1 MQATKME
8 IQEVKMEIQE
18 VKREIQE
25 VKREIQE
32 VKREIQEVKTEI
44 RAESDEHLRS
54 AATAL
59 LPSLVERQVN
69 LLALLN
75 TLTKR
80 LQEHYGPDRGTAAS
94 TSSQLHAHTQTVSPD
109 MPGTSSRESSSS
121 REGRPSAG
129 LADLRKAF
137 RMAKEPNTSP
147 SAHSLQHKVPDT
159 LLTSRRIEKPL
170 ILSSGNSLCKV
181 PLGKKNAAKFC
192 WVRNVFASYRHFRLP
207 TALESTL
214 QPKLA
219 RCPNA
224 QNHGFQVLFIDGP
237 YETSDLTI
245 PKEFTFSTTDANF
258 QSCASHLCRLSEDM
272 ETILSGLRSEG
283 TIEMELYIWLYS
295 CFIFGCSKRLD
306 RAWKG
311 TVKDKGY
318 PLKDPQRLSKA
329 ELLSMLMAGEKLQK
343 AAFTKTWHP
352 DGIVGLAGPAC
363 SNLVNNDQLIIS
375 ECVYVGFLA
384 IEHKKDS
391 DDLSDINTLT
401 NEMYLLCC
409 HQRKIGIQHPLAFG
423 IYWAKD
429 KFFLFCMETRQD
441 KDKEMEYIPHQ
452 LLQLSSAK
460 DSDLVLIFRA
470 LWYLRLHGLHLAHLV
485 ETDVEDFF
493 KNANIYSCKQATRPV
508 KRRRPGGAPSGSSSS
523 PESKKDEGPQSDG
536 SSDKDPPSKQQGTK
550 DEGNHC
556 RDMKGKAREK
566 KGGAK
571 ECIEG
576 KAGDVVCD
584 RVTGQR
590 FLVLSKVL
598 SVGHRNCVQLG
609 KDLECGKL
617 VVLKW
622 RLDGDTD
629 AFNRELNALRRL
641 SDCPGIVQLI
651 GEVYDERQD
660 LHGLV
665 LEHLGNSV
673 PLSPPAITGAL
684 FRHYMHQLLK
694 ALSCCEEKGIVHH
707 DVKAANVVFTE
718 DKRAVI
724 IDFDFSVFVPWH
736 PYTNYPCSSG
746 HTPLELADGSYIHSS
761 SAIDVWCAGIVLL
774 MKLLNIEFW
783 SNDIAWDL
791 VAILQSAPVG
801 LRRKHVVEWLAYHW
815 YLPFSHL
822 LLLTPLPQLKFG
834 RPSDL

>member
-1 MQATKME
+1 MF
-8 IQEVKMEIQE
+8 
-18 VKREIQE
+18 
-25 VKREIQE
+25 
-32 VKREIQEVKTEI
+32 
-44 RAESDEHLRS
+44 D
-54 AATAL
+54 
-59 LPSLVERQVN
+59 
-69 LLALLN
+69 
-75 TLTKR
+75 
-80 LQEHYGPDRGTAAS
+80 
-94 TSSQLHAHTQTVSPD
+94 
-109 MPGTSSRESSSS
+109 
-121 REGRPSAG
+121 
-129 LADLRKAF
+129 
-137 RMAKEPNTSP
+137 
-147 SAHSLQHKVPDT
+147 
-159 LLTSRRIEKPL
+159 
-170 ILSSGNSLCKV
+170 
-181 PLGKKNAAKFC
+181 
-192 WVRNVFASYRHFRLP
+192 
-207 TALESTL
+207 
-214 QPKLA
+214 
-219 RCPNA
+219 
-224 QNHGFQVLFIDGP
+224 
-237 YETSDLTI
+237 
-245 PKEFTFSTTDANF
+245 TTDANF
-258 QSCASHLCRLSEDM
+258 QSCASHLYRLSEDM
-272 ETILSGLRSEG
+272 EAILSGLRSEG
-283 TIEMELYIWLYS
+283 TIEMELYIWLYL

-318 PLKDPQRLSKA
+318 PLKDPQRLSKT
-329 ELLSMLMAGEKLQK
+329 ELLNMLMTGEKVKK
-343 AAFTKTWHP
+343 ATYNKTWRL
-352 DGIVGLAGPAC
+352 DGIVGLAALAC
-363 SNLVNNDQLIIS
+363 SNLVNNELIIS

-441 KDKEMEYIPHQ
+441 KDKEMEYIPYQ

-493 KNANIYSCKQATRPV
+493 KNANVYSCNQATRLA
-508 KRRRPGGAPSGSSSS
+508 KKRRPGGAPSSSSSS
-523 PESKKDEGPQSDG
+523 PKSKKDKGPQSNG

-556 RDMKGKAREK
+556 RDIKGKTREK

-576 KAGDVVCD
+576 EAGNVVCD

-598 SVGHRNCVQLG
+598 SGGHRNCVQLG

-629 AFNRELNALRRL
+629 AFDRELNALRRL
-641 SDCPGIVQLI
+641 SDCPGIVKLI

-673 PLSPPAITGAL
+673 PLSPPTITGAL

-718 DKRAVI
+718 DKRAVL

-736 PYTNYPCSSG
+736 PYTNYPCSGG

-783 SNDIAWDL
+783 SNDFAWDL
-791 VAILQSAPVG
+791 VAVLQSAPAG
-801 LRRKHVVEWLAYHW
+801 LRHEHVVEWLAYYWQMDKQWGLVFIEDASHQW
-815 YLPFSHL
+815 YPSAFCTEDALDLAYHMTRPGPDRITLKDALTHPFFLP
-822 LLLTPLPQLKFG
+822 TG
-834 RPSDL
+834 VY